1 MVSQTWFMNEE
12 LLIHLAEI
20 AAILHIKI
28 SQFND
33 YKMTLE
39 INHFIISMRYLALH
53 QGFKH
58 KTIRL

>member
-1 MVSQTWFMNEE
+1 MVSHEWSMAEE
-12 LLIHLAEI
+12 LLIHLVEI

-39 INHFIISMRYLALH
+39 INHSIISVRYLALH
-53 QGFKH
+53 DGFKH